1 MDVGASILQKI
12 PVSRYVSISEGKV
25 SWGLDPHFSMVASS
39 SGLGRCALRTE
50 TEVRIFLRLQ
60 NFNLMTYPIIL
71 IGLAVLLAFLLVM
84 AYSTF
89 HEDENL
95 MLKII
100 SVCSCLMVGAM
111 LVSSIFIF
119 REEIRSQ
126 TIQRF
131 VDKEIEIVERI
142 DTVRTFKIN

>member
-1 MDVGASILQKI
+1 
-12 PVSRYVSISEGKV
+12 
-25 SWGLDPHFSMVASS
+25 
-39 SGLGRCALRTE
+39 
-50 TEVRIFLRLQ
+50 
-60 NFNLMTYPIIL
+60 MTYPVIL
-71 IGLAVLLAFLLVM
+71 IGLAILLAFMLVM
-84 AYSTF
+84 AYWTF
-89 HEDENL
+89 NEDENL

-100 SVCSCLMVGAM
+100 SVCSCLIVGAM

-131 VDKEIEIVERI
+131 VDKEIEIVEQI

>member
-1 MDVGASILQKI
+1 
-12 PVSRYVSISEGKV
+12 
-25 SWGLDPHFSMVASS
+25 
-39 SGLGRCALRTE
+39 
-50 TEVRIFLRLQ
+50 
-60 NFNLMTYPIIL
+60 MTYPVIL
-71 IGLAVLLAFLLVM
+71 ISLAILLAFMLVM
-84 AYSTF
+84 AYWTF
-89 HEDENL
+89 NEDENL

-100 SVCSCLMVGAM
+100 SVCSCLIVGAM

-131 VDKEIEIVERI
+131 VDKEIEIVEQI

>member
-1 MDVGASILQKI
+1 
-12 PVSRYVSISEGKV
+12 
-25 SWGLDPHFSMVASS
+25 
-39 SGLGRCALRTE
+39 
-50 TEVRIFLRLQ
+50 
-60 NFNLMTYPIIL
+60 MTYPVIL
-71 IGLAVLLAFLLVM
+71 IGLAILLAFMLVM
-84 AYSTF
+84 AYWTF
-89 HEDENL
+89 NEDENL

-100 SVCSCLMVGAM
+100 SVCSCLIVGAM

>member
-1 MDVGASILQKI
+1 
-12 PVSRYVSISEGKV
+12 
-25 SWGLDPHFSMVASS
+25 
-39 SGLGRCALRTE
+39 
-50 TEVRIFLRLQ
+50 
-60 NFNLMTYPIIL
+60 MTYPIIL

-100 SVCSCLMVGAM
+100 SVCSCLMVGVM
-111 LVSSIFIF
+111 LVGSIFIF

-131 VDKEIEIVERI
+131 VDKEIEIVEQI
-142 DTVRTFKIN
+142 DTIRTFKIN